1 MALSIDDWFAGRTI
15 TPPQGVELANY
26 GKPNRTRSDLRL
38 AAGMGSNAKGKIVVV
53 AMGCERTDHGKRY
66 AELLAPLNTSV
77 VERYSQMASALVA
90 ESCHESAEMPAA
102 TAKPQVSAA
111 PPVATRPSTGNRS
124 SFRGASQIT
133 GGYQVDAGYVQ
144 RWGDKCV

>member
-66 AELLAPLNTSV
+66 AELLAPLDTSV
-77 VERYSQMASALVA
+77 VERYSQMASSRGRILTRVSGDAGRDGK
-90 ESCHESAEMPAA
+90 AA
-102 TAKPQVSAA
+102 GVGGP
-111 PPVATRPSTGNRS
+111 
-124 SFRGASQIT
+124 T
-133 GGYQVDAGYVQ
+133 GGHAPVDRESIIVQ
-144 RWGDKCV
+144 GSFPNNWRLSG